1 MSIYISIIFAIGILL
16 LGIMIVSQGHNQSAY
31 GVNATEFLL
40 YSSGYLNESM
50 EFSMSTNG
58 PSITG
63 DYSNA
68 AFGVDRITFPDGWSG
83 QVKVPDASGLL
94 TITAAPMTMNEVSNN
109 QMMQFYNKSKFIPN
123 IVLRVADK
131 SIYQYPQEEITQ
143 NMSTPARDRLT
154 PEQVPLFE
162 QGLKA
167 LADKSGKSVA
177 EVEELIKLSCKDVQ
191 PSSTTNIDGK
201 PFQISFKYC
210 NSPMGP
216 IVHKTYLYED
226 KDKIYSLSLTGS
238 QIIFMSLSPGVERPN
253 IDQFVPILD
262 QAAKSIKISS
272 LSAPTPSM
280 TDSGGSS
287 MQADSDFRQPQISD
301 NGSAV
306 GQSTEI
312 QTTTTND
319 TNTNIQ
325 NTAMDISLAVSPDP
339 AFRGQDLVVYV
350 NVVDSSKIGLTNA
363 KVDGVI
369 VDGPAAEQ
377 IIKNANST
385 QPIDISALEGQK
397 FSGVTDTGQFT
408 QLTKLSGDFTND
420 KFAVVVTASA
430 DGFPTSSKIAVFTT
444 G

>member
-1 MSIYISIIFAIGILL
+1 M
-16 LGIMIVSQGHNQSAY
+16 
-31 GVNATEFLL
+31 
-40 YSSGYLNESM
+40 
-50 EFSMSTNG
+50 
-58 PSITG
+58 
-63 DYSNA
+63 
-68 AFGVDRITFPDGWSG
+68 
-83 QVKVPDASGLL
+83 
-94 TITAAPMTMNEVSNN
+94 
-109 QMMQFYNKSKFIPN
+109 
-123 IVLRVADK
+123 
-131 SIYQYPQEEITQ
+131 
-143 NMSTPARDRLT
+143 
-154 PEQVPLFE
+154 
-162 QGLKA
+162 
-167 LADKSGKSVA
+167 
-177 EVEELIKLSCKDVQ
+177 
-191 PSSTTNIDGK
+191 
-201 PFQISFKYC
+201 
-210 NSPMGP
+210 
-216 IVHKTYLYED
+216 HKTYLYED

-272 LSAPTPSM
+272 LSAPTASM

-287 MQADSDFRQPQISD
+287 MQADSNFRQPQISD
-301 NGSAV
+301 NGSTV

-397 FSGVTDTGQFT
+397 FSGVTDVGQFT
-408 QLTKLSGDFTND
+408 NSQS
-420 KFAVVVTASA
+420 
-430 DGFPTSSKIAVFTT
+430 
-444 G
+444 

>member
-1 MSIYISIIFAIGILL
+1 
-16 LGIMIVSQGHNQSAY
+16 
-31 GVNATEFLL
+31 
-40 YSSGYLNESM
+40 M

-68 AFGVDRITFPDGWSG
+68 AFGIDKITFPDGWSG
-83 QVKVPDASGLL
+83 QVKVPDSRGLL
-94 TITAAPMTMNEVSNN
+94 TITASPMSMDNEVSNN

-131 SIYQYPQEEITQ
+131 SIYYYPQEEITK
-143 NMSTPARDRLT
+143 NMSTPAWDRLT

-162 QGLKA
+162 QGLKT
-167 LADKSGKSVA
+167 LADKSGKSKA
-177 EVEELIKLSCKDVQ
+177 EVEELLKLSCKDVQ
-191 PSSTTNIDGK
+191 QSSTTNIDGK

-216 IVHKTYLYED
+216 IVHKTYVYED
-226 KDKIYSLSLTGS
+226 KEKIYSLSLTGS

-272 LSAPTPSM
+272 TSASPTASK

-287 MQADSDFRQPQISD
+287 MKTDSTFLQPQISD
-301 NGSAV
+301 NGSTV

-319 TNTNIQ
+319 TKTNIQ

-363 KVDGVI
+363 RVDGVI
-369 VDGPAAEQ
+369 VDGPAVEQ

-385 QPIDISALEGQK
+385 QPIDISTLEGQK
-397 FSGVTDTGQFT
+397 FSGVTDMGQFNL
-408 QLTKLSGDFTND
+408 LTKLSGDSTNE

-430 DGFPTSSKIAVFTT
+430 DGYPPSFKVAVFTT

>member
-1 MSIYISIIFAIGILL
+1 MSLYISILFASGILL

-68 AFGVDRITFPDGWSG
+68 PFGVDRITFPDGWSG
-83 QVKVPDASGLL
+83 QVKVPDARGLL
-94 TITAAPMTMNEVSNN
+94 TITAGPMTMNSEVSNN

-123 IVLRVADK
+123 I
-131 SIYQYPQEEITQ
+131 
-143 NMSTPARDRLT
+143 
-154 PEQVPLFE
+154 
-162 QGLKA
+162 
-167 LADKSGKSVA
+167 
-177 EVEELIKLSCKDVQ
+177 
-191 PSSTTNIDGK
+191 
-201 PFQISFKYC
+201 
-210 NSPMGP
+210 
-216 IVHKTYLYED
+216 
-226 KDKIYSLSLTGS
+226 
-238 QIIFMSLSPGVERPN
+238 
-253 IDQFVPILD
+253 
-262 QAAKSIKISS
+262 
-272 LSAPTPSM
+272 APTASM
-280 TDSGGSS
+280 TDLGGSS
-287 MQADSDFRQPQISD
+287 MQADSNFEQPQISD
-301 NGSAV
+301 NGTTI

-325 NTAMDISLAVSPDP
+325 NTAMDISLAVSSDP

-350 NVVDSSKIGLTNA
+350 NVVDSSKVGLTNA

-369 VDGPAAEQ
+369 VDGPAGEQ

-385 QPIDISALEGQK
+385 QPIDISSLEGQK
-397 FSGVTDTGQFT
+397 FSGVTDMGQFN
-408 QLTKLSGDFTND
+408 QLTKLSGDFTNE

-430 DGFPTSSKIAVFTT
+430 DGYQPSSKIAVFTT

>member
-1 MSIYISIIFAIGILL
+1 MS
-16 LGIMIVSQGHNQSAY
+16 
-31 GVNATEFLL
+31 
-40 YSSGYLNESM
+40 
-50 EFSMSTNG
+50 
-58 PSITG
+58 
-63 DYSNA
+63 
-68 AFGVDRITFPDGWSG
+68 
-83 QVKVPDASGLL
+83 
-94 TITAAPMTMNEVSNN
+94 
-109 QMMQFYNKSKFIPN
+109 
-123 IVLRVADK
+123 ADK

-272 LSAPTPSM
+272 LSAPTASM

-287 MQADSDFRQPQISD
+287 MQADSNFRQPQISD
-301 NGSAV
+301 NGSTV

-385 QPIDISALEGQK
+385 QPIDISSLEGQK
-397 FSGVTDTGQFT
+397 FSGVTDMGQFT
-408 QLTKLSGDFTND
+408 QLTKLSGDFTNE

-430 DGFPTSSKIAVFTT
+430 DGFQPSSKIAVFTT